1 MKTVLHLAECD
12 QRFALWAEASDAFA
26 RNETDF
32 PFQSD
37 RARLENSLRATGF
50 YAPEA
55 LREQRYWI
63 WAPGHEGHF
72 FASDNPMPPGL
83 SLAPRELSVLI
94 PEPLELCRWLVHLN
108 PQSAELG
115 PEFLVWLQLLRLAA
129 SLIQRQRL
137 LPALLEREEESNPLS
152 QRWLSVW
159 EPLLEAEDHLQLAML
174 ARTLPGSVRALS
186 LIEAPEAPRRHAQ
199 ELLQDA
205 LSRFCDALVR
215 LQAIGPEPGALPMA
229 EQPLPE
235 RWLAALRQE
244 SGYLRGPEPELR
256 RLARQLEQWSGALRR
271 RSSAPFQLV
280 FQLEEPSETSDNWYL
295 RPLLRPFEDASLY
308 LPLEYVWA
316 APEQQPEPLRRQGP
330 LVREFVQSALHD
342 ASGHCGSLKPLAD
355 DRYATGLELDINGV
369 RDFLAAAENLE
380 ESGFGLR
387 LPSWWVKGRQRLKAK
402 ARFSPSA
409 FQSEGALNLS
419 SLIDA
424 DWKLMLGDTQLSIED
439 VREIANLKSDLV
451 QWQGQWLLVE
461 PETLQAARRFFARS
475 DGKMT
480 LQDALA
486 LGPEGEAAP
495 FDLESLESDGWL
507 QDFLGRLQ
515 GGTPPEISVPEG
527 FVGTL
532 RDYQLRGLNWL
543 AFLCHHGLGA
553 CLADDMGLGKTIQ
566 TLALMLHVK
575 QQRAAQH
582 ALQKDPKPV
591 PPMLLVCPTS
601 LLSNW
606 LWEAEHFTPG
616 LKVYI
621 HHGSDRRKDEAFNRI
636 AASHDLIITS
646 YSLLARDKD
655 FLLKLE
661 WAGVVLDEA
670 QNVKNPETQQARVAR
685 SLNSAWRVALT
696 GTPVENHVGDLW
708 SLMDF
713 LNPRLLGNRQAF
725 QEIFLTPIQR
735 WQDKDASA
743 RLRRLVSPFVLR
755 RLKSDK
761 TIVAELPEKLEMK
774 VHCTLTREQVSLYLA
789 MVSELETALERSD
802 GMARRGLILAS
813 LTRLKQIC
821 NHPAQFLGERTRLSG
836 RSGKLM
842 RLKEMLEE
850 ILEVNEKSLI
860 FTQYAEM
867 GSLLQRYLS
876 ETLNTGVLLLH
887 GGTPATARP
896 GLIQSFQND
905 PEQKI
910 FVLSLKAGGTGLN
923 LTAASHV
930 FHFDRWWNPAVENQA
945 TDRAYRIG
953 QTRTVQVH
961 AFVCSGT
968 IEERID
974 QLLTQKR
981 SIAEQI
987 VGSGEQWLTEL
998 SNDELHELFALDM
1011 SRVEY

>member
-1 MKTVLHLAECD
+1 MASILHLADCEH
-12 QRFALWAEASDAFA
+12 RFALWAESSSAFA
-26 RNETDF
+26 ANETDF
-32 PFQSD
+32 PFQSNRED
-37 RARLENSLRATGF
+37 LNTGLQAAGF
-50 YAPEA
+50 ERPEK
-55 LREQRYWI
+55 LSERRVWI

-72 FASDNPMPPGL
+72 FASDTPMPPGL
-83 SLAPRELSVLI
+83 SLAPRELGVLS
-94 PEPLELCRWLVHLN
+94 PEPLEISRWLSRLTAN
-108 PQSAELG
+108 TPGLG
-115 PEFLVWLQLLRLAA
+115 PEFAVWFQLLRLAA
-129 SLIQRQRL
+129 SLLQRQRL
-137 LPALLEREEESNPLS
+137 LPGLIELDDPNPHT
-152 QRWLSVW
+152 QRWLSSW

-174 ARTLPGSVRALS
+174 AKALPGSVRALS
-186 LIEAPEAPRRHAQ
+186 PIDSADAPRRHPQ
-199 ELLQDA
+199 EILQSA
-205 LSRFCDALVR
+205 LSRLCDGLVR
-215 LQAIGPEPGALPMA
+215 MHALGPEPGALPMS
-229 EQPLPE
+229 EQPLAE

-244 SGYLRGPEPELR
+244 SGYVLGPEPELR

-280 FQLEEPSETSDNWYL
+280 FQLEEPTETSDSWYL

-330 LVREFVQSALHD
+330 AVREFVQSSLYEA
-342 ASGHCGSLKPLAD
+342 AGHCLSLKPLAA
-355 DRYATGLELDINGV
+355 DRYSSGLELDLPGV
-369 RDFLAAAENLE
+369 KDFLAAAEHLE
-380 ESGFGLR
+380 EAGFGMR
-387 LPSWWVKGRQRLKAK
+387 LPSWWVRGRQRLKAR
-402 ARFSPSA
+402 ARFSPAA
-409 FQSEGALNLS
+409 FQSEGALNLG

-424 DWKLMLGDTQLSIED
+424 DWKLMLGDTQLSIEEL
-439 VREIANLKSDLV
+439 REIANLKSDLV
-451 QWQGQWLLVE
+451 QWQGQWLLIE
-461 PETLQAARRFFARS
+461 PDTLQAARRFFARS

-495 FDLESLESDGWL
+495 FELEALESEGWL
-507 QDFLGRLQ
+507 QDFLSNLQ
-515 GGTPPEISVPEG
+515 GGTPPEIPVPKG

-543 AFLCHHGLGA
+543 VFLCGHGLGA

-566 TLALMLHVK
+566 TLALMLHV
-575 QQRAAQH
+575 RH
-582 ALQKDPKPV
+582 LQGKNHL
-591 PPMLLVCPTS
+591 PMLLVCPTS

-606 LWEAEHFTPG
+606 LWEAEHFTPD
-616 LKVYI
+616 LKVHI
-621 HHGSDRRKDEAFNRI
+621 HHGTSRAKTEAFAKI
-636 AASHDLIITS
+636 AAKHDVIVTS
-646 YSLLARDKD
+646 YSLLARDKE
-655 FLLKLE
+655 FLLKTT
-661 WAGVVLDEA
+661 WAGVILDEA

-685 SLNSAWRVALT
+685 ALNAGWRVALT

-713 LNPRLLGNRQAF
+713 LNPRLLGSRQAF
-725 QEIFLTPIQR
+725 QEMFLTPIQR

-743 RLRRLVSPFVLR
+743 RLRRLVAPFVMR

-761 TIVAELPEKLEMK
+761 NIVAELPEKLEMK

-789 MVSELETALERSD
+789 VVRDLESALERSD
-802 GMARRGLILAS
+802 GMTRRGMILAS

-821 NHPAQFLGERTRLSG
+821 NHPAQFLGERTRLGG

-850 ILEVNEKSLI
+850 ILENGEKSLI

-867 GSLLQRYLS
+867 GQLLQRYLS

-887 GGTPATARP
+887 GGTPATTRP
-896 GLIQSFQND
+896 DLIQSFQND
-905 PEQKI
+905 PEQKM

-953 QTRTVQVH
+953 QTRRVQVH

-981 SIAEQI
+981 SIADQI

-998 SNDELHELFALDM
+998 SNDELHELFALDL
-1011 SRVEY
+1011 SRVEH